1 MNTDTEMARLE
12 RVDLRSIWQ
21 SEPGDFT
28 PWLARDANIKL
39 LGDTI
44 GIELEVEAQE
54 KDVGRFQAD
63 ILCKDTA
70 KTDHWV
76 LIENQLERTDHTHL
90 GQLLTYAAGL
100 DAVTIVWIAASFT
113 DEHRAALDWLNE
125 KISEKIQ
132 FFGIEI
138 ELWRIAESPT
148 APKFSIVSKPNDW
161 TKPGGGVRNRFS
173 PSGLSDIRKMQLEYW
188 EDLSALLKKANGRV
202 RPTKPLPQHWQT
214 FSIGRSNFLL
224 YSTINVRNAR
234 IGVQLI
240 LQGEHAKAH
249 FSLLHGQKEAI
260 ESEAGEQLEWRL
272 LPDNKESQIN
282 LYRHDTDPSN
292 RDSWEEQHRWL
303 LEKLD
308 LFHSI
313 FSDRIK
319 SLDASEAAATDCTP
333 AVAG

>member
-1 MNTDTEMARLE
+1 MGRLE
-12 RVDLRSIWQ
+12 PVDLRSVWQ

-28 PWLARDANIKL
+28 PWLARDSNIKL

-44 GIELEVEAQE
+44 GIDLEVEAQE

-63 ILCKDTA
+63 ILCKDMA
-70 KTDHWV
+70 ATDHWV

-161 TKPGGGVRNRFS
+161 TKPSGGVRNRFS

-188 EDLSALLKKANGRV
+188 QDFSALLKKANGRV
-202 RPTKPLPQHWQT
+202 RPRKPLPQHWQT
-214 FSIGRSNFLL
+214 FAIGRSNFLP
-224 YSTINVRNAR
+224 YTTINDKNSR
-234 IGVQLI
+234 IGIHLI
-240 LQGEHAKAH
+240 LQGPDAKAH
-249 FSLLHGQKEAI
+249 YSLLHAQKGAI
-260 ESEAGEQLEWRL
+260 ESEASEKLEWRM

-282 LYRHDTDPSN
+282 LYRHDSDPSDH
-292 RDSWEEQHRWL
+292 DSWEEQHRWL
-303 LEKLD
+303 LDKLN

-319 SLDASEAAATDCTP
+319 SLVASEAATTE
-333 AVAG
+333 VMSELAG

>member
-1 MNTDTEMARLE
+1 MNTEDEMGRLE
-12 RVDLRSIWQ
+12 RVDLRSIWE

-28 PWLARDANIKL
+28 PWLARDTNIKL

-54 KDVGRFQAD
+54 QNVGRFQAD
-63 ILCKDTA
+63 ILCKDMA
-70 KTDHWV
+70 ATDHWV

-125 KISEKIQ
+125 KISDKIQ

-161 TKPGGGVRNRFS
+161 IKPSGGLRNRFS

-188 EDLSALLKKANGRV
+188 QDFSALLKRANGRV

-214 FSIGRSNFLL
+214 FAIGRSNFLM
-224 YSTINVRNAR
+224 YTTINIRNTR

-240 LQGEHAKAH
+240 LQGSDAKAH
-249 FSLLHGQKEAI
+249 YSLLHEQKEAI
-260 ESEAGEQLEWRL
+260 ESDAGEQLEWRM

-282 LYRHDTDPSN
+282 LYRHDSDPSD
-292 RDSWEEQHRWL
+292 RDSWDEQHRWL
-303 LEKLD
+303 LDKLD
-308 LFHSI
+308 LFHRI
-313 FSDRIK
+313 FSERIK
-319 SLDASEAAATDCTP
+319 SLDASEAATVESAP
-333 AVAG
+333 EAAG

>member
-1 MNTDTEMARLE
+1 MNTEEEMGRLE
-12 RVDLRSIWQ
+12 RVDLRNIWQ

-28 PWLARDANIKL
+28 PWLARDPNIKL

-44 GIELEVEAQE
+44 GIDLEVEAQE
-54 KDVGRFQAD
+54 RSVGRFQAD
-63 ILCKDTA
+63 ILCKDTTA
-70 KTDHWV
+70 TDHWV

-132 FFGIEI
+132 FFGIEV
-138 ELWRIAESPT
+138 ELWRIADSPI

-161 TKPGGGVRNRFS
+161 TKPTGGVRNRFS
-173 PSGLSDIRKMQLEYW
+173 SSGLTDIKKMQLEYW
-188 EDLSALLKKANGRV
+188 QHFGALMKDFNGRV

-214 FSIGRSNFLL
+214 FAIGRSHFLL
-224 YSTINVRNAR
+224 YTTINVRNSR

-240 LQGEHAKAH
+240 LQGPDAKAH
-249 FSLLHGQKEAI
+249 YSLLHEQKSVI
-260 ESEAGEQLEWRL
+260 ESEIGEQLEWRM
-272 LPDNKESQIN
+272 LPDNKESQVN
-282 LYRHDTDPSN
+282 LYRHNSDPSN
-292 RDSWEEQHRWL
+292 QDSWEEQHQWL
-303 LEKLD
+303 LNKLD
-308 LFHSI
+308 LFHSV

-319 SLDASEAAATDCTP
+319 SLDASEATTSEAAFEE
-333 AVAG
+333 AG